1 MSGHLATPSRGTRAR
16 CNQDERAKCSVIV
29 QRRAGFRSVVD
40 SRGIELWDDSDA
52 SLHRKIDD
60 RTDITVRVDVT
71 LSVCALNTHG
81 REGNRFKRERN
92 AVNNVPMPENVVRAS
107 QLVQSKKVGSKPQ

>member
-1 MSGHLATPSRGTRAR
+1 MDALACRA
-16 CNQDERAKCSVIV
+16 
-29 QRRAGFRSVVD
+29 RRAGFRSVVD

-71 LSVCALNTHG
+71 LSVCALNTHR
-81 REGNRFKRERN
+81 REGNRFERERN
-92 AVNNVPMPENVVRAS
+92 TVNNVPMPADEVRAL
-107 QLVQSKKVGSKPQ
+107 QLVHFWKVGSSTLV